1 MPKGIHEAAAGM
13 VAGMN
18 RFGTIANNLANA
30 GTTGFKRDLQFLRLL
45 SDRQIELQGKRADG
59 QSVNSLV
66 QDQYTDFSQGELTE
80 TGNRLDVAISGE
92 GLFTIQTLTGIAY
105 TRNGSFT
112 LNENYALVDY
122 NGNLVLGDGGEI
134 IINGAEINITRNGE
148 IEVDGNEIGKL
159 RIVTFKDLTKVK
171 KIGNSLF
178 IPRDESVH
186 PIAPEKPFIVSQGY
200 LETSNVNLVQE
211 MITMIALGKEFEANQ
226 KIIQTNDEL
235 MQKEARE
242 LGRVR

>member
-1 MPKGIHEAAAGM
+1 MPKGIHKAAAGM

-45 SDRQIELQGKRADG
+45 SDRQMELQGKRSDG
-59 QSVNSLV
+59 QPVRSLV

-80 TGNRLDVAISGE
+80 TGNRLDMAISGE
-92 GLFTIQTLTGIAY
+92 GFFTIQTMTGVAY

-112 LNENYALVDY
+112 LNENNELVDY
-122 NGNLVLGDGGEI
+122 NGNLVLGEGGEI
-134 IINGAEINITRNGE
+134 TIYGTEINVSRFGG

-178 IPRDESVH
+178 IPRDESVR
-186 PIAPEKPFIVSQGY
+186 PIIPEKSYIVSQGY

-242 LGRVR
+242 MGRVR